1 VSAAPLAAA
10 KDFSMR
16 ETIRVGGGPPAAL
29 PRLDGLLFTL
39 GTVLAIELL
48 SQADL
53 PVATP
58 GALMLLP
65 VMYASF
71 TGSRRAG
78 LASVALVLLYSLAL
92 FDHPQRPF
100 HYTAAGLQTILTF
113 ALVALTAVLLVG
125 TLKSRLARHEASF
138 RLLFAHHPLPM
149 WVYDRSSLA
158 FLEVNQAAVA
168 CYGYSHDEFLRL
180 SIIDIRPPADLP
192 RLQENLAA
200 QRPPRQESGPW
211 KHRLR
216 DGSLIDVR
224 IISHTLTFAGR
235 EAVLVVAENI
245 TERLRVEAQ
254 LAQLNAELEQRVAER
269 TAQLELANRELEA
282 FSYSVSHDLRA
293 PLRSILGFSKA
304 LMEDYGP
311 ALDGAGQQLLRR
323 IQAAG
328 QRMEQ
333 LIDGLL
339 GLARLARGE
348 PRREPV
354 SLSELALAIGQE
366 LQQAHP
372 ERRVALTVQP
382 HMLVESDPRLL
393 QIALENLIGN
403 AWKFTARRDCAQ
415 ISFRAELRD
424 GVPVYAVRDNGAG
437 FDMAYADRLFGPFQR
452 LHPEQE
458 YPGTGI
464 GLATVQ
470 RIVHRLGG
478 RIWAEGAVDRGACF
492 CFTLDERQG
501 AP

>member
-1 VSAAPLAAA
+1 
-10 KDFSMR
+10 MR

-29 PRLDGLLFTL
+29 PRLDGTLFTL

-48 SQADL
+48 SQSAF

-71 TGSRRAG
+71 TGSLRAG
-78 LASVALVLLYSLAL
+78 LASAALVLLYAATI
-92 FDHPQRPF
+92 FDHPEQPF
-100 HYTAAGLQTILTF
+100 HYSAAGAQTLATF

-125 TLKSRLARHEASF
+125 NLKSRLAHHESSF

-149 WVYDRSSLA
+149 WVYDRATLA

-168 CYGYSHDEFLRL
+168 CYGYSREEFLRL
-180 SIIDIRPPADLP
+180 SIADIRPPVELP
-192 RLQENLAA
+192 RLKESLAA
-200 QRPPRQESGPW
+200 QRPARQESGPW

-216 DGSLIDVR
+216 GGQLIDVR
-224 IISHTLTFAGR
+224 VISHTLSFAGR

-245 TERLRVEAQ
+245 TERLRAEAQ
-254 LAQLNAELEQRVAER
+254 LAQLNAQLEQRVAER

-304 LMEDYGP
+304 LMEDHGP
-311 ALDGAGQQLLRR
+311 ALDSAGQQLLRR

-348 PRREPV
+348 LRHELVP
-354 SLSELALAIGQE
+354 LSELAAAIGQE

-372 ERRVALTVQP
+372 ERRVELIVQP

-393 QIALENLIGN
+393 QIAMENLLGT

-415 ISFRAELRD
+415 ITFRAELRD
-424 GVPVYAVRDNGAG
+424 GACVYAVRDNGAG

-452 LHPEQE
+452 LHPERD

-492 CFTLDERQG
+492 CFTLDEQQRG
-501 AP
+501 P